1 MRIVEF
7 FEGEIFTNF
16 EVCGYLRKCSPQS
29 LGVYVFWWH
38 QWAICESLYIM
49 QKSFFH
55 IFAKVSCSI
64 RYLFLSPTFIY
75 PFVRQSTVFW
85 KLLVDVYFLFCANQ
99 SFYITMDDF
108 ESHDCTLAKTTQ
120 WTSLQ
125 TTYSMNINPPVQH
138 VVLVGVKYNLDKNYD
153 RN

>member
-7 FEGEIFTNF
+7 FEGEIW
-16 EVCGYLRKCSPQS
+16 S
-29 LGVYVFWWH
+29 LW
-38 QWAICESLYIM
+38 L
-49 QKSFFH
+49 
-55 IFAKVSCSI
+55 FAKVLSSKFGGVCLLVAPVSNLWKFIYYAKIFFPHIRKSFLLYI

-120 WTSLQ
+120 WTSSQ

-138 VVLVGVKYNLDKNYD
+138 VVLVGVKYNLDKNYN